1 MLRSFIDHLVVTAPS
16 LATGVEYVSKVLGV
30 TPEQGGE
37 HDRMG
42 THNCVLKLG
51 DAVYLEVIAVN
62 PHAPAPK
69 QLRWFELDEAESNE
83 VPRLATWVVRTN
95 DIKAALVASPVVSGY
110 AIPMSR
116 GQLHWT
122 ITVPRNG
129 SLPLQG
135 VAPTMIQWQDTHPAG
150 AMKDAGCSLIRLEG
164 FHPRAEKVNAMLKA
178 IGFQGDFSIL
188 PLPSGEQ
195 PYLVAHIR
203 TPSGSREI
211 SGHRGPIKPVEC
223 RPHI

>member
-1 MLRSFIDHLVVTAPS
+1 MLRSFLDHLVVTAPS
-16 LATGVEYVSKVLGV
+16 LASGVEYVGKVLGV
-30 TPEQGGE
+30 TPEPGGE
-37 HDRMG
+37 HVRMG

-51 DAVYLEVIAVN
+51 DMIYLEVIAVN
-62 PHAPAPK
+62 PDAPAPK

-83 VPRLATWVVRTN
+83 IPRLVTWVVRTN

-110 AIPMSR
+110 AMPMSR
-116 GQLHWT
+116 GPLNWT

-150 AMKDAGCSLIRLEG
+150 AMKDSGCSLVRLEG
-164 FHPRAEKVNAMLKA
+164 FHPRAAKVSAMLKA
-178 IGFQGDFSIL
+178 IGFQGDFAVS

-195 PYLVAHIR
+195 PYLVAHIQ
-203 TPSGSREI
+203 TPAGVRQFSGIRARE
-211 SGHRGPIKPVEC
+211 
-223 RPHI
+223 